1 MHPSNPYGLPSHL
14 SVDLSSQMP
23 YDVWAAFCMR
33 CTGASA
39 VKVSDGHRYP
49 EEAALAAREHSM
61 IAHPISPEDWLTEEQ
76 QEAAIAL
83 NFSLAERR
91 ILDAAED
98 GEFYEDERGFYY
110 YDVAT
115 DKPRPVARA
124 RAINLIALG
133 YLRFAAHD
141 PRVRHFWLSKK
152 GAEARRL
159 WSNALRQGVVTY
171 AEKDSTHGVSAKQ
184 RRAYLLIADGHPAAG
199 RPRRSAAATDV
210 QTAPDPVAAWE
221 DDGGPC
227 PEVQAEQRAAPT
239 AHEEEPGVPT
249 TPTCLQLAE
258 RAAALAVQ
266 AADAAMHAVA
276 RSRGRDTSRLDA
288 VMLAAHE
295 AANDA
300 ERYARMAAEDA
311 AAGQARTVRAF
322 AARAVTCAVDA
333 QRAAGVEESAAELS
347 ALLERQRTAAEQE
360 EAERERRE
368 WDARIEAELRAETGM
383 DAENRVRLELAT
395 LTAAEKVPALGW
407 SVGMVRA
414 MEVAEAGR
422 LVRRDGFAWDGRRKV
437 ARHRVLALAN
447 AGFLAIGRGA
457 DRRITPTLMGS
468 LALYLARLAP
478 EHVHPDDKSAYE
490 ARMAAVGRRRGMSK
504 EDRKR
509 AARRLPPLDPHLVR
523 RFVRPVTLAE
533 QEALAAREAE
543 AAEQV
548 WEDEGGAVPGLLPRA
563 VDTAAAAPS
572 APAAQPSHEQLALL
586 PLETVQAPASAA
598 GPGPLVVVP
607 CSRSKL
613 SHPAPAGRLYTGPLH
628 TMARAAADALTAR
641 GGRILV
647 LSGRRRLFGLDEVV
661 EPYDAVMPARLTDH
675 DIAQLRAEAARHG
688 VADADHVVLL
698 TPSRYTRAAR
708 HIWPHAVAA
717 LEGSSGIG
725 VMRGRLA
732 AISRTGRLPHP
743 LVPAPEPG
751 KRTPGVAHAR
761 TLSRPTTTPP
771 SRRRRRNRSRGPD
784 RGARRP
790 IPNHLT
796 RHTRLE
802 IGNTC

>member
-1 MHPSNPYGLPSHL
+1 MHPPNPYGLPPHL
-14 SVDLSSQMP
+14 TVD
-23 YDVWAAFCMR
+23 
-33 CTGASA
+33 
-39 VKVSDGHRYP
+39 
-49 EEAALAAREHSM
+49 
-61 IAHPISPEDWLTEEQ
+61 
-76 QEAAIAL
+76 
-83 NFSLAERR
+83 
-91 ILDAAED
+91 
-98 GEFYEDERGFYY
+98 
-110 YDVAT
+110 
-115 DKPRPVARA
+115 
-124 RAINLIALG
+124 
-133 YLRFAAHD
+133 
-141 PRVRHFWLSKK
+141 
-152 GAEARRL
+152 
-159 WSNALRQGVVTY
+159 
-171 AEKDSTHGVSAKQ
+171 
-184 RRAYLLIADGHPAAG
+184 AAG
-199 RPRRSAAATDV
+199 RSRRSTAATDV
-210 QTAPDPVAAWE
+210 QTAPDPVAAWK
-221 DDGGPC
+221 DDGGAC

-239 AHEEEPGVPT
+239 AHEEEPGM
-249 TPTCLQLAE
+249 PTCLRVAE

-276 RSRGRDTSRLDA
+276 HSRGRDTSRLDA
-288 VMLAAHE
+288 VMFAAHE

-333 QRAAGVEESAAELS
+333 QRTAGVEESAAELS

-368 WDARIEAELRAETGM
+368 RDARIEAELRAETGM

-422 LVRRDGFAWDGRRKV
+422 LVQRDGFAWDGRRKV

-447 AGFLAIGRGA
+447 AGFLRIGRGA
-457 DRRITPTLMGS
+457 DRRITPTPMGS

-509 AARRLPPLDPHLVR
+509 AAHRLPPLDPHLVR

-543 AAEQV
+543 AAEHV
-548 WEDEGGAVPGLLPRA
+548 WEDEGGAVPDVLPRA
-563 VDTAAAAPS
+563 NEHTAAAL
-572 APAAQPSHEQLALL
+572 PASGAQSSYGQLALL
-586 PLETVQAPASAA
+586 PLETVQGQAAAA
-598 GPGPLVVVP
+598 GPGLLVVVP
-607 CSRSKL
+607 CSRGKL

-661 EPYDAVMPARLTDH
+661 EPYDEVMPVRLTDP
-675 DIAQLRAEAARHG
+675 DIAQLRAEAVRHG
-688 VADADHVVLL
+688 VADADQVVLL

-708 HIWPHAVAA
+708 HIWPHAVAT

-743 LVPAPEPG
+743 LIAAAEDSERASGPDHGLAQVRPA
-751 KRTPGVAHAR
+751 A
-761 TLSRPTTTPP
+761 PP
-771 SRRRRRNRSRGPD
+771 RRRRQRNRSRGP
-784 RGARRP
+784 RQRRP
-790 IPNHLT
+790 GGPPRIASRRYSPPGATTVRVDQVGQEVTVEQAASTATSTAEGH
-796 RHTRLE
+796 
-802 IGNTC
+802 